1 MTIVKKEIKT
11 ERKKERKKERKNER
25 KKERTIE
32 YLTYPHNSFRLLE
45 RTTCG
50 SIARYIDFKIDGQ
63 IDNQIVNSWVWRTQ
77 YILRFISFGL
87 FFMELQLMKALVI
100 PSGNLSHAVCDMA

>member
-50 SIARYIDFKIDGQ
+50 SIARYIDCQIDGQ

-87 FFMELQLMKALVI
+87 FFFFYGAPVDES
-100 PSGNLSHAVCDMA
+100 PCDTLW